1 MKLLRPEFPVHPTPK
16 EHRHVHVFL
25 DPLLLALSFYLVLAA
40 EWYEQVFPSSSVD
53 HGTPIRRK
61 LFICSSVVVGA
72 AVWREYMNG
81 LLSS

>member
-53 HGTPIRRK
+53 HGTPRRK
-61 LFICSSVVVGA
+61 LFVVVGRQKEVDA
-72 AVWREYMNG
+72 ASCTEG
-81 LLSS
+81 AST